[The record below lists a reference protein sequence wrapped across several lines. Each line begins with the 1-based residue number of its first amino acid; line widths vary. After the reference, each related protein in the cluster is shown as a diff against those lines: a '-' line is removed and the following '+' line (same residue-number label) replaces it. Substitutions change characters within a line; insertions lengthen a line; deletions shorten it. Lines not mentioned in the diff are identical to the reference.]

1 MLTILYRLI
10 TAAAAV
16 LIVAELYTQKDLK
29 MKINAA
35 IIVVPLV
42 LRALMIV

>member
-10 TAAAAV
+10 AAAAAALV
-16 LIVAELYTQKDLK
+16 VVELFSQKDLK
-29 MKINAA
+29 LKVNAA
-35 IIVVPLV
+35 IVVIPLV

>member
-10 TAAAAV
+10 TAAAAALV
-16 LIVAELYTQKDLK
+16 VAELFTQKDIKLK
-29 MKINAA
+29 LNAA
-35 IIVVPLV
+35 IVVIPLV